1 MPGWCKRLASPDS
14 ETPVRSRLAI
24 DRLVTRREVALREK
38 TFYRMLYETAGRAE
52 EILGLNVEDLDLA
65 GRRAAV

>member
-1 MPGWCKRLASPDS
+1 M
-14 ETPVRSRLAI
+14 RSRLAI